1 MLGGVST
8 HDDSYSW
15 SHLTKISLILTPHI
29 EYLCKQA
36 QLMRLLKFFISKTLI
51 FLLIKAGLILVGF
64 IFLLFVGLH
73 FHTRQNSLI
82 EVPDLYQVQLSDANE
97 MLSDLKLNFEV
108 IDSTHFNPEIP
119 PFSVLEQ
126 QPRAFEQVKRG
137 RKIYLTLNPSTYR
150 KVSIPNVVQV
160 TYRNAVTSLRAVG
173 LEVGKITYRNNI
185 GKDMVLALRFEG
197 DEIEPGEKIPKSSK
211 VDLVLGNG
219 KRGR

>member
-1 MLGGVST
+1 MT
-8 HDDSYSW
+8 QH
-15 SHLTKISLILTPHI
+15 T

-36 QLMRLLKFFISKTLI
+36 QSMRLLKFFISKTLI
-51 FLLIKAGLILVGF
+51 FLFLKAGLILVGF

-73 FHTRQNSLI
+73 FHTRQNNLI

>member
-1 MLGGVST
+1 M
-8 HDDSYSW
+8 
-15 SHLTKISLILTPHI
+15 TPHI
-29 EYLCKQA
+29 EYFCKKA
-36 QLMRLLKFFISKTLI
+36 QSMRLLNFFISKTMI
-51 FLLIKAGLILVGF
+51 FLLLKAGLILVGF

-73 FHTRQNSLI
+73 FHTRQNNLI

-119 PFSVLEQ
+119 PFSVIEQ

-173 LEVGKITYRNNI
+173 LEVGKISYRNNI

>member
-1 MLGGVST
+1 M
-8 HDDSYSW
+8 
-15 SHLTKISLILTPHI
+15 
-29 EYLCKQA
+29 
-36 QLMRLLKFFISKTLI
+36 
-51 FLLIKAGLILVGF
+51 
-64 IFLLFVGLH
+64 
-73 FHTRQNSLI
+73 
-82 EVPDLYQVQLSDANE
+82 
-97 MLSDLKLNFEV
+97 
-108 IDSTHFNPEIP
+108 
-119 PFSVLEQ
+119 
-126 QPRAFEQVKRG
+126 KRG

-150 KVSIPNVVQV
+150 KVSIPNVIQV

>member
-1 MLGGVST
+1 
-8 HDDSYSW
+8 
-15 SHLTKISLILTPHI
+15 
-29 EYLCKQA
+29 
-36 QLMRLLKFFISKTLI
+36 MRLLKFFISKTLI
-51 FLLIKAGLILVGF
+51 FLFLKAGLIIVGF

-73 FHTRQNSLI
+73 FHTRQNNLI

>member
-1 MLGGVST
+1 MMNLGLSDELVVIREKIRKFVEEKVEPVEHEYHEEVSVG
-8 HDDSYSW
+8 DRW
-15 SHLTKISLILTPHI
+15 SHTPRQDEIMEGLKQDARNLGLWNFFLPKSQGGAGISNL
-29 EYLCKQA
+29 EYAHLA
-36 QLMRLLKFFISKTLI
+36 EIM
-51 FLLIKAGLILVGF
+51 
-64 IFLLFVGLH
+64 
-73 FHTRQNSLI
+73 
-82 EVPDLYQVQLSDANE
+82 
-97 MLSDLKLNFEV
+97 SDLKLNFEV

-197 DEIEPGEKIPKSSK
+197 DEIEAGEKIPKSSK

>member
-1 MLGGVST
+1 MMNLGLSDELVVIREKIRKFVEEKVEPVEHEYHEEVSVG
-8 HDDSYSW
+8 DRW
-15 SHLTKISLILTPHI
+15 SHTPRQDEIMEGLKQDARNLGLWNFFLPKSQGGAGISNL
-29 EYLCKQA
+29 EYAHLA
-36 QLMRLLKFFISKTLI
+36 EIM
-51 FLLIKAGLILVGF
+51 
-64 IFLLFVGLH
+64 
-73 FHTRQNSLI
+73 
-82 EVPDLYQVQLSDANE
+82 
-97 MLSDLKLNFEV
+97 SDLKLNFEV